1 MVFIFILVPILL
13 LVNLPR
19 AEAART
25 FKKALPGYKYSFPG
39 DHGSHVQFKTEWWYF
54 TGHLKADSGEDY
66 GFELTFFRTASDERP
81 SDKQSAF
88 RLDNIYLAHFAITDK
103 ARGKFSFFE
112 KLNRKGLGLADA
124 RENFPLVYNQ
134 SWSMKFVDKDT
145 IVLSANG
152 GDYKLDLVL
161 DSLKKP
167 VIHGKDG
174 VSQKAS
180 CKGCASHYYSLSRL
194 SARGVLS
201 VADKPVFVR
210 GSAWMDHEFGSNQ
223 LTDNQVG
230 WDWFSIQLDDNRE
243 IMLYVMRRAD
253 GGIDEH
259 SSGTIVYADGRY
271 RHLAKNEFIIKTE
284 RNWQSKRSGGRY
296 PMGWNVSIP
305 SEALSMRLS
314 PVMDDQELATGKS
327 TGVTYWEGAAVVSDS
342 SNKKG
347 EKEKLSGKAYIEM
360 TGYAERFRKKI

>member
-1 MVFIFILVPILL
+1 MSKIISVSILALFL
-13 LVNLPR
+13 LVLIDLPG

-25 FKKALPGYKYSFPG
+25 FKKALPGYKFSFPR
-39 DHGSHVQFKTEWWYF
+39 DHGSHDQFKTEWWYF

-81 SDKQSAF
+81 SDKASAF
-88 RLDNIYLAHFAITDK
+88 RLDNIYLAHFAVTDK

-124 RENFPLVYNQ
+124 REDFPLVFNQ
-134 SWSMKFVDKDT
+134 SWSMKFADPET
-145 IVLSANG
+145 IILSANG

-167 VIHGKDG
+167 VVHGKDG

-210 GSAWMDHEFGSNQ
+210 GNAWMDHEFGSNQ

-259 SSGTIVYADGRY
+259 SSGTVVYADGRH
-271 RHLAKNEFIIKTE
+271 RHLAKNEFIIKSDRT
-284 RNWQSKRSGGRY
+284 WQSKRSGGKY
-296 PMGWNVSIP
+296 PMGWNISIP
-305 SEALSMRLS
+305 SEALSMKLS

-327 TGVTYWEGAAVVSDS
+327 TGVTYWEGAASVSVIEKG
-342 SNKKG
+342 KKQ
-347 EKEKLSGKAYIEM
+347 SGKAYIEM